1 LTWRSTVAYWL
12 IAVVLGAY
20 YMAFERRP
28 APPSDIRLAREKV
41 LDVFSDE
48 VTAVTLKRDGREVRC
63 EKRDKR
69 WQIVKP
75 AGAKAPADLVAAL
88 IENLTDKQEAEE
100 INASPSAEDLRSFG
114 LGDASSTIEIE
125 VGAKRM
131 AVKLGSRNPPQ
142 TAIYAQTNSSPR
154 VLLVG
159 VNVQYYADLLYEA
172 GKTTDKAVGTAR
184 HGSPPSVAI
193 EGNDHPAA
201 IASR

>member
-1 LTWRSTVAYWL
+1 LTWRSTIAYWL
-12 IAVVLGAY
+12 IALVLGAY

-28 APPSDIRLAREKV
+28 APQSDVRVAREKV

-48 VTAVTLKRDGREVRC
+48 VTAVTLHREGREVRC

-75 AGAKAPADLVAAL
+75 QGAKAPADLVAAL
-88 IENLTDKQEAEE
+88 VENLTDKQEAEE
-100 INASPSAEDLRSFG
+100 INATPNAEDLRSFG
-114 LGDASSTIEIE
+114 LGDSSPTIEIE
-125 VGAKRM
+125 VGAKRL

-142 TAIYAQTNSSPR
+142 TAIYAQTSTSPR

-172 GKTTDKAVGTAR
+172 GKTTDNAM
-184 HGSPPSVAI
+184 
-193 EGNDHPAA
+193 
-201 IASR
+201 ASR

>member
-1 LTWRSTVAYWL
+1 LTWRSTLAYWL
-12 IAVVLGAY
+12 IAFVLGAY

-28 APPSDIRLAREKV
+28 APPSEMQLAREKV

-48 VTAVTLKRDGREVRC
+48 VTAVTLSRDGREVRC

-75 AGAKAPADLVAAL
+75 PGAKAPADLVAAL
-88 IENLTDKQEAEE
+88 VENLTDKQEAEE
-100 INASPSAEDLRSFG
+100 INKSPNAEDLRSFG
-114 LGDASSTIEIE
+114 LDDSSATIGIE
-125 VGAKRM
+125 VGAKHF

-142 TAIYAQTNSSPR
+142 TAIYAQTSVSPR

-172 GKTTDKAVGTAR
+172 GKSADKAV
-184 HGSPPSVAI
+184 
-193 EGNDHPAA
+193 
-201 IASR
+201 ASR